1 MSTEFP
7 FIGSDATENTTDD
20 TSEELPLFKEYAWD
34 FELDRF
40 IYDTTGAHV
49 LLTGN
54 AALEVW
60 IYKAFKTERFDYLA
74 YSWQYGIELKPFIG
88 KVMSVQE
95 RYSELKRVITECLM
109 VNPYIKSIDSFS
121 IDQQKNGETAQ
132 LTIGLTTVY
141 GEMSISV

>member
-7 FIGSDATENTTDD
+7 FIGSSATENMTDD
-20 TSEELPLFKEYAWD
+20 LPLFREYAWD
-34 FELDRF
+34 FEQDKFR
-40 IYDTTGAHV
+40 YDGNGNHI

-54 AALEVW
+54 DALEVW
-60 IYKAFKTERFDYLA
+60 ICKALKTERFDYLA

-95 RYSELKRVITECLM
+95 RYSELKRSCTECLM
-109 VNPYIKSIDSFS
+109 VNPYIKSIDSFT
-121 IDQQKNGETAQ
+121 IEQQKNGETAQ
-132 LTIGLTTVY
+132 LTIELTTVY

>member
-7 FIGSDATENTTDD
+7 FIGSNATEDTADD
-20 TSEELPLFKEYAWD
+20 LPLFKEYAWD
-34 FELDRF
+34 FEQNKF
-40 IYDTTGAHV
+40 IYDDNGNHI

-54 AALEVW
+54 DALEVW
-60 IYKAFKTERFDYLA
+60 IYKALKTERFDYLA

-109 VNPYIKSIDSFS
+109 VNPYIKSIDSFN
-121 IDQQKNGETAQ
+121 IDQQKHGETAL

-141 GEMSISV
+141 GEVSIHV

>member
-7 FIGSDATENTTDD
+7 FIGSSATENMTDD
-20 TSEELPLFKEYAWD
+20 LPLFREYAWD
-34 FELDRF
+34 FEQDKFR
-40 IYDTTGAHV
+40 YDGNGNHI

-54 AALEVW
+54 DALEVW
-60 IYKAFKTERFDYLA
+60 IYKALKTERFDYLA

-109 VNPYIKSIDSFS
+109 VNPYIKSIDSFD
-121 IDQQKNGETAQ
+121 ITNEKHRENVQ
-132 LTIGLTTVY
+132 LTIGLTTIY
-141 GEMSISV
+141 GAVSISV